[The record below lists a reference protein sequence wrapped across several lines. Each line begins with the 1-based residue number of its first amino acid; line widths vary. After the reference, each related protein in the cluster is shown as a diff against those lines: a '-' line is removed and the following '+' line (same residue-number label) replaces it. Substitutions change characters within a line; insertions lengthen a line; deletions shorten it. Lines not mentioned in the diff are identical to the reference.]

1 MLGRALGAIS
11 SFGKWLHREFTA
23 AWPVFLYFLGGFLL
37 LLVIIKLALVKFS
50 IEVTALSQA
59 IVGALLAAKA
69 VLILDETSLSRRLES
84 YRKIVA
90 VALKTMLYG
99 AISLLLGYLERI
111 LEALHKTRSFSAA
124 TRYVIDQASLSRL
137 LAWALGVTI
146 LFAIYFAFFEIDER
160 MGKGKLW
167 ELFFEAP
174 KPAGGVPGRSA
185 VR

>member
-1 MLGRALGAIS
+1 LDEVLDLIS
-11 SFGKWLHREFTA
+11 SVGKWLRREFTA
-23 AWPVFLYFLGGFLL
+23 AWPVFLYFLAGLLL

-90 VALKTMLYG
+90 VSAKTLLYG

-111 LEALHKTRSFSAA
+111 LEALHKTHSFGAA
-124 TRYVIDQASLSRL
+124 TRYVIEQASLSRL
-137 LAWALGVTI
+137 MAWALGVTI
-146 LFAIYFAFFEIDER
+146 LFAIYFAFFEIDEH
-160 MGKGKLW
+160 MGKGKLR
-167 ELFFEAP
+167 ELFFEAS
-174 KPAGGVPGRSA
+174 KPAGGVAGRSA